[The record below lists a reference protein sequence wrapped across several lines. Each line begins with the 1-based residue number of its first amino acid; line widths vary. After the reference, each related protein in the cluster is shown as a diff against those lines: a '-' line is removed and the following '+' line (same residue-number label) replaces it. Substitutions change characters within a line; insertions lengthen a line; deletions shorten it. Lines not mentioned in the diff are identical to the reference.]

1 MRKQLV
7 IFNALQVSVRAIFV
21 IMHKHLV
28 IIGASSPNPVYI
40 SVYIHADAGNQGLT
54 VFPICRHR
62 R

>member
-21 IMHKHLV
+21 ITHKHIV
-28 IIGASSPNPVYI
+28 IIGASSLNPVYI
-40 SVYIHADAGNQGLT
+40 SIYICADAKNQGLT
-54 VFPICRHR
+54 VFPVCRHR